1 MKYLSFFLLIGLIAC
16 GGEKSV
22 PPETYMANTENYAKW
37 VDEKVEGSLA
47 WRSLSEYDRGDSKL
61 AAWVGYREG
70 KPAMVRLY
78 SLPDY
83 ATKWWI
89 YTDSAT
95 GKVLYFKE
103 ESKTDGKKVTN
114 RFAYNGD
121 SVIMAM
127 ASNNVY
133 QSQNGD
139 NDFRLKPS
147 EVQKLMQETITA
159 VEQDLKVL
167 SPEANAARKENAQFF
182 ATGGKNSWM
191 LVINPSKSA
200 VVFSQPGADE
210 RKFGYDVPVTGPKNE
225 SIYTFN
231 SLNGKIEVSIF
242 GKACGSSDGRSY
254 PYTVVIVDG
263 AKSSA
268 GCGVL
273 LQ

>member
-1 MKYLSFFLLIGLIAC
+1 MAC

-22 PPETYMANTENYAKW
+22 SPETYMANTENYAKW

-70 KPAMVRLY
+70 KPTMIRLY
-78 SLPDY
+78 ALPDY

-103 ESKTDGKKVTN
+103 EAKTDGKKVTY
-114 RFAYNGD
+114 RFAYDGD

-127 ASNNVY
+127 ASNAPYVSTY
-133 QSQNGD
+133 GD
-139 NDFRLKPS
+139 NDFRLKPA
-147 EVQKLMQETITA
+147 EVQKLMQETIAA
-159 VEQDLKVL
+159 VEQDVKVL

-182 ATGGKNSWM
+182 ATGGRNSWS
-191 LVINPSKSA
+191 LVINPSTSS
-200 VVFSQPGADE
+200 VVYKVPGVED

-231 SLNGKIEVSIF
+231 SLNGKIDVSIF
-242 GKACGSSDGRSY
+242 GKGCASNDGRNY
-254 PYTVVIVDG
+254 PYTVVFVDG
-263 AKSSA
+263 SKAFA